1 MRMKA
6 LSSPDESNI
15 LSYLLFNKLD
25 SLIEVLESKISKN
38 VFDCTLARILAL
50 SYYFVGRYEEAL
62 NVIDRCI
69 GFLKSTKKNK
79 KKRDVPIKDFYLL
92 KILTLSS
99 LGELESIPKLVMDYL
114 GESLFV
120 CPIDLQE
127 SLNMDL
133 GLEKIIM
140 LEDEGEWLK
149 IKRWLLKIEG
159 GNQVEESTLWI
170 KRKLI
175 DILYNVA
182 RNSTNTI
189 KAKAL
194 AIIGTLAS
202 EIGRVDLGLKLAKQA
217 YNMAPNDIEIRL
229 LLSKIL
235 YLSGKEQEAYLSYKK
250 LTEEESN
257 LKYLAY
263 LNMAVIL
270 ARNNQFEDAI
280 KMINKAI
287 KLNISSNLAW
297 YIRARILFE
306 SERFQ
311 EAEKA
316 FRALLMIDPKNAK
329 IHQWL
334 GKTYLALGKIDKAV
348 EHLSKSK
355 TVIGEADELDFLITL
370 AKNYK

>member
-1 MRMKA
+1 MKKNI
-6 LSSPDESNI
+6 SEDKSKI
-15 LSYLLFNKLD
+15 LSYLLFNKYD
-25 SLIEVLESKISKN
+25 SLIEILETRLSKN
-38 VFDCTLARILAL
+38 IFDCVLARLLAL
-50 SYYFVGRYEEAL
+50 SYYYVGNYENAL

-69 GFLKSTKKNK
+69 GYLKSAKKNK
-79 KKRDVPIKDFYLL
+79 NKHNVQIRDFYLL
-92 KILTLSS
+92 KILTLYA
-99 LGELESIPKLVMDYL
+99 LRELSGIPNLVMEYL

-133 GLEKIIM
+133 DLEKIIM

-149 IKRWLLKIEG
+149 IKRWLLKIESG
-159 GNQVEESTLWI
+159 GQINESTLWL
-170 KRKLI
+170 KNKLFN
-175 DILYNVA
+175 ILEEVA
-182 RNSTNTI
+182 KTSDNET

-194 AIIGTLAS
+194 AIMGTLAS
-202 EIGRVDLGLKLAKQA
+202 EIGRVDLGLKLANQA
-217 YNMAPNDIEIRL
+217 LEIVPNDANIRL
-229 LLSKIL
+229 LIGKIL
-235 YLSGKEQEAYLSYKK
+235 YLSGKEQEAYHLFKEI
-250 LTEEESN
+250 TEEEDN
-257 LKYLAY
+257 KRYLAY
-263 LNMAVIL
+263 LNLAVIL
-270 ARNNQFEDAI
+270 TRHNQFDEAI
-280 KMINKAI
+280 KMINRAI

-316 FRALLMIDPKNAK
+316 FRALLMMDPKNAK

-355 TVIGEADELDFLITL
+355 VEVKEIDELDFLVTL
-370 AKNYK
+370 ARNYK